1 MRFLV
6 ISTPRQPL
14 APDQLPPLLEAERAW
29 RERYAGRLHA
39 YGWFAEGGGYG
50 VADVDDLETI
60 HRMAC
65 EHPLAPFSETTIR
78 PVLGADVASAT
89 VLDAV
94 SARVPVA

>member
-6 ISTPRQPL
+6 TSTPRQAPT
-14 APDQLPPLLEAERAW
+14 PDQVPALLEAERAW
-29 RERYAGRLHA
+29 RERHAGRLHA

-89 VLDAV
+89 VLDVLAE
-94 SARVPVA
+94 RVPVA